1 MLTFFSSQT
10 RLPVF
15 CLMLSEDHLFGG
27 CVQRRPI
34 FMLHRE
40 KIFQSNFRMV
50 EINPIKTGDV
60 QFNALSMYFINY
72 INQQDKRRNQTLSWC
87 VSVNYTRL
95 YK

>member
-1 MLTFFSSQT
+1 M
-10 RLPVF
+10 
-15 CLMLSEDHLFGG
+15 
-27 CVQRRPI
+27 QRRPI

-50 EINPIKTGDV
+50 EINLIKTGDV

-87 VSVNYTRL
+87 VSMNYTRL